1 MAKRILKSIYSFF
14 EDLGRARA
22 AGELA
27 RQGHYDE
34 AKRLM
39 ISK

>member
-22 AGELA
+22 AGVLA
-27 RQGHYDE
+27 QQGRHEE